1 MLIDFSKL
9 TETEQKNFKGGEG
22 SYIRRFTGDEACT
35 IMRGCLHP
43 GSSIGEHTHED
54 SCEIIYVL
62 SGTASIVCETVEA
75 GQAHYCPKG
84 STHVMKNNGDRDLVV
99 FAVVPKQ

>member
-1 MLIDFSKL
+1 MPSRFLKGEQTYADRFFQTYRNGTEEFQRRRGKL
-9 TETEQKNFKGGEG
+9 H
-22 SYIRRFTGDEACT
+22 SP
-35 IMRGCLHP
+35 LHR
-43 GSSIGEHTHED
+43 EHTHED

-62 SGTASIVCETVEA
+62 SGTASIVCDGVSETVEA